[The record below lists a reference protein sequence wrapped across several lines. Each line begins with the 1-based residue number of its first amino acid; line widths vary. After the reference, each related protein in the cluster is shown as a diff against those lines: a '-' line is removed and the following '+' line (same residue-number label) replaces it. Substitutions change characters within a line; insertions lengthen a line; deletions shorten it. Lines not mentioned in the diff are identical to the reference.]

1 MSTGLR
7 KKYLHIS
14 DFTDLNEQY
23 LKNQDRNLF
32 FEIYWQ
38 AHEKP
43 LTFLEKTDWSVDG
56 DSFYLVPPFR
66 DYEYD
71 KDGKSGVLIAFHKD
85 ILTYEAKEF
94 SLNIYKLF
102 GRDGEFSTLF
112 IDRKNIRTLRTIL
125 ELLKTE
131 LAEKTANILLQ
142 RTILKA
148 FLLKLMDSA
157 DHELVSPG
165 INEKRIYHFVLLLE
179 DHYITEKSVDFYAT
193 KLNLSAKRLNQIL
206 KQKTG
211 KTISQI
217 LQERTLTEA
226 KHLLFVGKKSIKEIA
241 YTLGF
246 QDASYFSRFFKK
258 MTKLSPEEFR
268 IQTKNQIAFKKR

>member
-1 MSTGLR
+1 MCS
-7 KKYLHIS
+7 
-14 DFTDLNEQY
+14 LNFL
-23 LKNQDRNLF
+23 LKESLF
-32 FEIYWQ
+32 FLI
-38 AHEKP
+38 
-43 LTFLEKTDWSVDG
+43 V
-56 DSFYLVPPFR
+56 R
-66 DYEYD
+66 DE
-71 KDGKSGVLIAFHKD
+71 H
-85 ILTYEAKEF
+85 ILCLAVMIKQ
-94 SLNIYKLF
+94 
-102 GRDGEFSTLF
+102 
-112 IDRKNIRTLRTIL
+112 NIRTLRTIL

-131 LAEKTANILLQ
+131 LVEKTANILLQ

-148 FLLKLMDSA
+148 FLLKLMDSV
-157 DHELVSPG
+157 DHELVNPG

-258 MTKLSPEEFR
+258 MTKLSPDEFR